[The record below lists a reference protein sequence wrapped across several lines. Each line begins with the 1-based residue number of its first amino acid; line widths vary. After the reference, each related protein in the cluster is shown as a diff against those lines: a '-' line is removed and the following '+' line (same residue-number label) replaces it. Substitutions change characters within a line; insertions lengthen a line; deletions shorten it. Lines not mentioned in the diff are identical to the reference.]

1 MQGKYLGAKE
11 EMQASSWQCVLER
24 GPPPPIPSLALEAR
38 ILIVRCSLT
47 CRLSLLN
54 KEALI
59 LSSSLFV
66 GKGLGLCKATILSHK
81 SILSSR
87 SPLLEAHLRECQGP
101 GQQKSHGSSYPVGKS
116 GMKGSTVCFEKPFS
130 LYMCI
135 KRMNKKE
142 VYTCLGKSVR

>member
-11 EMQASSWQCVLER
+11 EMQASSWQCVLDR
-24 GPPPPIPSLALEAR
+24 DPPPPILSLALEAR

-59 LSSSLFV
+59 VSSSLFV
-66 GKGLGLCKATILSHK
+66 GKGLGLCKATTLSHK
-81 SILSSR
+81 LILSSP
-87 SPLLEAHLRECQGP
+87 SPPLEAHLRECQGP
-101 GQQKSHGSSYPVGKS
+101 SQQKSHGSSYPIGKS
-116 GMKGSTVCFEKPFS
+116 GMNGSTVCFEKPFS
-130 LYMCI
+130 LYMCV

-142 VYTCLGKSVR
+142 VFTCLEKSIQ